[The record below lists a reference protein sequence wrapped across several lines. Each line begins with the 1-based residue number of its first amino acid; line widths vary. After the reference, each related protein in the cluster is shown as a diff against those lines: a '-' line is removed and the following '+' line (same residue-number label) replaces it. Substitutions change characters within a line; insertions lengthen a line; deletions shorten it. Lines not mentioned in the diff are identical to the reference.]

1 MDTQHNSL
9 SAWMEAVL
17 ATPSGTW
24 EQLPDLDLYMDQVVR
39 LMEKYLDLVRDMG
52 DEKLLTSGMINNY
65 VKGGALP
72 RPVQKKYGREHLA
85 LLQLICLLKPVL
97 PLSEVTKLTQDIC
110 ADDRVAELYTEIM
123 RVHTEE
129 LQQVV
134 ERIERIGIEDK
145 RTMYSCAIVLALEAN
160 ARRLAALHILEQTFE
175 DLPAEGRD

>member
-1 MDTQHNSL
+1 MDTENTPL
-9 SAWMEAVL
+9 SAWMDAVRD
-17 ATPSGTW
+17 APVGTW

-39 LMEKYLDLVRDMG
+39 LMEKYLDLVHDTG
-52 DEKLLTSGMINNY
+52 GEKLLTPGMINNY

-110 ADDRVAELYTEIM
+110 ADDRIAELYTEIV
-123 RVHTEE
+123 RVHNEE
-129 LQQVV
+129 LQAV
-134 ERIERIGIEDK
+134 IERIDRIGTEDK
-145 RTMYSCAIVLALEAN
+145 RTMYGCAIVLALEAN

-175 DLPAEGRD
+175 DLPAEGRE